1 MESYQEFMRTKLG
14 NIDSVGYFHS
24 VFVMKEVKNTHGVP
38 VKMGSKFAAQ
48 ILNSRPLF
56 YESIWLCRLFL
67 LYLRCKTSL
76 DMKTIEDYMAILRK
90 YQTSKSEIYG
100 IIRIGIFGSVA
111 RNEQTEDSDVDVCVE
126 MKKPDLFALVHIKED
141 LQELFGKSV
150 DIVRLR
156 KNMNPMLLSRI
167 QRDGIYA

>member
-1 MESYQEFMRTKLG
+1 
-14 NIDSVGYFHS
+14 
-24 VFVMKEVKNTHGVP
+24 
-38 VKMGSKFAAQ
+38 
-48 ILNSRPLF
+48 
-56 YESIWLCRLFL
+56 
-67 LYLRCKTSL
+67 
-76 DMKTIEDYMAILRK
+76 MKTIEDYMAILRK
-90 YQTSKSEIYG
+90 YQTSKSEFYG

-126 MKKPDLFALVHIKED
+126 MKKPDLFAVVHIKED

>member
-1 MESYQEFMRTKLG
+1 
-14 NIDSVGYFHS
+14 
-24 VFVMKEVKNTHGVP
+24 
-38 VKMGSKFAAQ
+38 
-48 ILNSRPLF
+48 
-56 YESIWLCRLFL
+56 
-67 LYLRCKTSL
+67 
-76 DMKTIEDYMAILRK
+76 MKTKEEYLDILRK
-90 YQTSKSEIYG
+90 YLDLKSKVYG
-100 IIRIGIFGSVA
+100 IVKIGIFGSVA

>member
-1 MESYQEFMRTKLG
+1 
-14 NIDSVGYFHS
+14 
-24 VFVMKEVKNTHGVP
+24 
-38 VKMGSKFAAQ
+38 
-48 ILNSRPLF
+48 
-56 YESIWLCRLFL
+56 
-67 LYLRCKTSL
+67 
-76 DMKTIEDYMAILRK
+76 MKTIEDYMAILRK

-100 IIRIGIFGSVA
+100 IRRIGIFGSVA

-126 MKKPDLFALVHIKED
+126 MKKPDLFALVHIKEE

>member
-1 MESYQEFMRTKLG
+1 
-14 NIDSVGYFHS
+14 
-24 VFVMKEVKNTHGVP
+24 
-38 VKMGSKFAAQ
+38 
-48 ILNSRPLF
+48 
-56 YESIWLCRLFL
+56 
-67 LYLRCKTSL
+67 
-76 DMKTIEDYMAILRK
+76 MAILRK
-90 YQTSKSEIYG
+90 YRILKSDIYG
-100 IIRIGIFGSVA
+100 IIKIGIFGSVA

-126 MKKPDLFALVHIKED
+126 MKKPDLFTMVHIKDD

>member
-1 MESYQEFMRTKLG
+1 MT
-14 NIDSVGYFHS
+14 
-24 VFVMKEVKNTHGVP
+24 
-38 VKMGSKFAAQ
+38 
-48 ILNSRPLF
+48 
-56 YESIWLCRLFL
+56 
-67 LYLRCKTSL
+67 
-76 DMKTIEDYMAILRK
+76 ILRK
-90 YQTSKSEIYG
+90 YRILKSDIYG
-100 IIRIGIFGSVA
+100 IIKIGIFGSVA

-126 MKKPDLFALVHIKED
+126 MKKPDLFAMVHIKED